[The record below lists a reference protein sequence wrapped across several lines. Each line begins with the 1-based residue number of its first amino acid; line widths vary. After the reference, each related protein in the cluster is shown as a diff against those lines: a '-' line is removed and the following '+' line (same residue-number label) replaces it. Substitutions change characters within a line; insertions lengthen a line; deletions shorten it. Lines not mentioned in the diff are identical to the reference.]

1 MKRTIVNVENNCE
14 PALSSRVCSS
24 LEKERLNDTKHLS
37 NYIHYHIIPVA
48 TATTEDYTAD
58 NDMITSPH
66 LLPPPHPS
74 DLLRS
79 AFSEQLSNKWLEMYR
94 NNSRVS
100 LANNSVSANLQQQLP
115 SGNIPNPNPNNNST
129 GRMAEEM
136 SSASPENLLTRFE
149 SAGECGEIDC
159 ILQQLRDHYHCE
171 DRYCVRDQLDG
182 ALTTTPGRRYLKT
195 FSKKEDIV
203 RHSKWHKK
211 RAETLKFGFLRFSCM
226 DDCKLNGFAVD
237 CQFNGKQTHY
247 HCIEVD
253 CDKVYISTSD
263 VQMHANYHRKT
274 NAIKMQGFL
283 RVRNLE
289 TCQEPSCPYANHQT
303 THFHCLRDGCQFTF
317 KNKGE
322 MEKHKVYHMKDEQLL
337 SDGFKKFFKSDKCKF
352 PNCRYDGKL
361 NHIHCI
367 RPNCNYV
374 FHSSGQLTSHKRK
387 HEKLAQGRE
396 ASAAN
401 LSDCDASSVSTEN
414 NLLDL
419 SLGASTCGNV
429 VDKSFNRI
437 SMNSNSLETPP
448 PFSAGATPSHHLQPL
463 HVPVGTPVLGT
474 GVQSNNVLQITSID
488 GLFNRKRGRPP
499 KNRFVEVYNT
509 NVARTSYSPDQI
521 HNSLSADSPQ
531 AIFAS
536 FKLDKSVTGSMNAE
550 WEGNRE
556 NIKKKPKLM
565 GQCESAEVTAEALE
579 KKPVLS
585 LIKSKGIFFPNA
597 AAAVSLSTD
606 QDCESSSSDSIGDK
620 RLDTVAA
627 TDEQENDGKAVDEEE
642 DVSDEGVCAKEHNIG
657 NGKLDPFRGNPP
669 LLNQHI
675 FPPSPFVPNAFPV
688 NMTAVEHNNRD
699 ANGMPNFGME
709 WLKYAYQQAN
719 NPLMMFAATAALLA
733 ASMNPMETTTPM
745 DPGVLEYAKNMF
757 LYNNFQQLTTQ
768 QDGVAADGSGEIKQ
782 QIYK

>member
-1 MKRTIVNVENNCE
+1 
-14 PALSSRVCSS
+14 
-24 LEKERLNDTKHLS
+24 
-37 NYIHYHIIPVA
+37 
-48 TATTEDYTAD
+48 
-58 NDMITSPH
+58 
-66 LLPPPHPS
+66 
-74 DLLRS
+74 
-79 AFSEQLSNKWLEMYR
+79 MYR
-94 NNSRVS
+94 NNSRLS

-115 SGNIPNPNPNNNST
+115 SSNIANPNPTHST
-129 GRMAEEM
+129 GRIVEEM
-136 SSASPENLLTRFE
+136 SSVLPENLLKRFE

-182 ALTTTPGRRYLKT
+182 TLTTTGRRYLKT

-203 RHSKWHKK
+203 RHCKWHKK

-226 DDCKLNGFAVD
+226 DDCQLNGFGGD

-247 HCIEVD
+247 HCIEAD

-289 TCQEPSCPYANHQT
+289 TCQEPACPYANHQT

-367 RPNCNYV
+367 RPSCNYV

-387 HEKLAQGRE
+387 HEKLAQGRD
-396 ASAAN
+396 ASAN

-419 SLGASTCGNV
+419 SLGAATCGSGV
-429 VDKSFNRI
+429 EKPL
-437 SMNSNSLETPP
+437 NSICFTSPSVEAPLA
-448 PFSAGATPSHHLQPL
+448 AGHHLQLL
-463 HVPVGTPVLGT
+463 HAPAMGTPMGSH
-474 GVQSNNVLQITSID
+474 SNSVLQITSID

-550 WEGNRE
+550 SEGSRE

-565 GQCESAEVTAEALE
+565 GYCEGEEVAAEALE

-597 AAAVSLSTD
+597 AAAVSLNTS
-606 QDCESSSSDSIGDK
+606 QDCESSSSDSICEK

-627 TDEQENDGKAVDEEE
+627 SVMHKEVTRGRGENGQEEEEEE
-642 DVSDEGVCAKEHNIG
+642 DESDEGAFAKEHNNG
-657 NGKLDPFRGNPP
+657 NGKADPFLGNP
-669 LLNQHI
+669 LNQHI
-675 FPPSPFVPNAFPV
+675 FPQPNHTPFVPSAFPV
-688 NMTAVEHNNRD
+688 NMTAVEHNN
-699 ANGMPNFGME
+699 GLPNFGME

-745 DPGVLEYAKNMF
+745 DPGVVEYAKNMF
-757 LYNNFQQLTTQ
+757 LYNNFQQLATQHQ

-782 QIYK
+782 QIYKQVGSY